1 MIRKFAAALTVAASL
16 LVASPAHAATTAP
29 PAEVAALSVS
39 EQVVPIQAVLVAART
54 YAVRP
59 GDTLFR
65 IAAAQCGNGDA
76 YRSLAAASG
85 IVNPDR
91 IFPGQRIVLTCT
103 GGKAAPKTAAKA
115 PRQAAPT
122 AVLAAA
128 GPTTGAVSFA
138 LRQVGKPYIWG
149 ATGPNGY
156 DCSGLVVAA
165 YRSIGISLPHFTGDL
180 LRRGTPVSRASL
192 RPGDLV
198 FLSSSH
204 VGLAIGGDRVVVA
217 PQSGENVKVQTIYAY
232 YAGRRI

>member
-1 MIRKFAAALTVAASL
+1 MFARLAAALTVAASL

-29 PAEVAALSVS
+29 SAEVAALSVS

-65 IAAAQCGNGDA
+65 IAAAQCGNGNA

-103 GGKAAPKTAAKA
+103 GAKTAPKA
-115 PRQAAPT
+115 PRQAVPT

-128 GPTTGAVSFA
+128 GSTSGAVAFA

-149 ATGPNGY
+149 ATGPGGY
-156 DCSGLVVAA
+156 DCSGLIVAA

-180 LRRGTPVSRASL
+180 LRRGTSVSRANL

-204 VGLAIGGDRVVVA
+204 VGLAIGGDQVVVA